1 MIVKTRSRRAFLA
14 ETPAGGFGAAWIA
27 ANFPAILEAQKSAQS
42 GGLTFFSAEQM
53 KEVEAIVA
61 QIIPA
66 DETAGAKEAHCQ
78 YFIDRALSGF
88 ASSSQGAYTK
98 GLEDL
103 QGRVRQMFSGASRF
117 SELSAAQQ
125 IQALTAIEK
134 TPFFTLIR
142 NHTVIGFFARPEH
155 GGNYDKIGWKLIE
168 YNDSLNHKPPFGY
181 YDAQALAGKKG

>member
-1 MIVKTRSRRAFLA
+1 
-14 ETPAGGFGAAWIA
+14 
-27 ANFPAILEAQKSAQS
+27 
-42 GGLTFFSAEQM
+42 M

-66 DETAGAKEAHCQ
+66 DETPGAKEARCH

-88 ASSSQGAYTK
+88 AKANQGVYAK

-103 QGRVRQMFSGASRF
+103 QSRTRQMFAGAPRF

-125 IQALTAIEK
+125 IEALTAIEK
-134 TPFFTLIR
+134 TPFFSLIR

-155 GGNYDKIGWKLIE
+155 GGNFEKIGWKLID

-181 YDAQALAGKKG
+181 YDSQALAAKKG

>member
-1 MIVKTRSRRAFLA
+1 MGAKTRSRRRFLA
-14 ETPAGGFGAAWIA
+14 EASGTAWIA
-27 ANFPAILEAQKSAQS
+27 ANFPAILEAQKSAQQ
-42 GGLTFFSAEQM
+42 GGLTFFNPEQM

-66 DETAGAKEAHCQ
+66 DETPGAKEAHCQ

-88 ASSSQGAYTK
+88 AKANQGAYLK

-103 QGRVRQMFSGASRF
+103 QARVRQMFPNSERF
-117 SELSAAQQ
+117 SALDSGQQ
-125 IQALTAIEK
+125 VQVLTAMEK

-142 NHTVIGFFARPEH
+142 NHTVVGFFARPEH
-155 GGNYDKIGWKLIE
+155 GGNFEKIGWKLIA

-181 YDAQALAGKKG
+181 YDAQEVSR